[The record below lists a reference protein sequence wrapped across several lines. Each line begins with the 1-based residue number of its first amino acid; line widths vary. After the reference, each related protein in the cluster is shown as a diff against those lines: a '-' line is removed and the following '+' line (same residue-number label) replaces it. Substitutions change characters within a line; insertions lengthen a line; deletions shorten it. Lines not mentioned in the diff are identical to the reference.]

1 MASEAGAVR
10 QVVDNDGA
18 LLAMIVSNSS
28 FGPGVH
34 FVTPNQLQQQVA
46 VMKRPAGEKIPAHTH
61 LPVPRSVKG
70 TQEVL
75 IILNGAIRADIYD
88 DNREFV
94 QSETLTGGDVIVLV
108 SGGHGFTIVD
118 DCEFIEVKQGPY
130 VPGKDKEVFEQEEP
144 PE

>member
-1 MASEAGAVR
+1 VL
-10 QVVDNDGA
+10 DLDGN
-18 LLAMIVSNSS
+18 LLAIVLNNEG

-34 FVTPNQLQQQVA
+34 FVTPNELQQQVA
-46 VMKRPAGEKIPAHTH
+46 VMKRPAGEKILAHTH

-75 IILNGAIRADIYD
+75 IILDGSIRADIYD

-108 SGGHGFTIVD
+108 GGGHGFTIIE

-130 VPGKDKEVFEQEEP
+130 VPGKDKEVFEQEDF

>member
-1 MASEAGAVR
+1 MTTETSNIR
-10 QVVDNDGA
+10 QITDGKET
-18 LLAMIVSNSS
+18 LLALIVSSSS

-34 FVTPNQLQQQVA
+34 FVTPNELQQQVA
-46 VMKRPAGEKIPAHTH
+46 VMKRPAGEKILAHTH

-75 IILNGAIRADIYD
+75 IILDGSIRADIYD

-108 SGGHGFTIVD
+108 SGGHGFTVVD

-130 VPGKDKEVFEQEEP
+130 VPGKDKEVFEQKDSRE
-144 PE
+144 

>member
-1 MASEAGAVR
+1 MR
-10 QVVDNDGA
+10 QVRDPNGN
-18 LLAMIVSNSS
+18 LLAIVLNNKG
-28 FGPGVH
+28 FGSGVH
-34 FVTPNQLQQQVA
+34 FVTPNELQQQVA
-46 VMKRPAGEKIPAHTH
+46 VMKRPAGEKILAHTH

-75 IILNGAIRADIYD
+75 IILEGSIRADIYD

-108 SGGHGFTIVD
+108 GGGHGFTILD

-130 VPGKDKEVFEQEEP
+130 VPGKDKEVFEEGAAVS
-144 PE
+144 

>member
-1 MASEAGAVR
+1 MEFEGNALR
-10 QVVDNDGA
+10 HVVDTSGE
-18 LLAMIVSNSS
+18 LLALILRADRFS
-28 FGPGVH
+28 PGVH
-34 FVTPNQLQQQVA
+34 FVTPNELQQQVA
-46 VMKRPAGEKIPAHTH
+46 VMKRPAGEKILAHTH

-75 IILNGAIRADIYD
+75 IILDGSIRADIYD

-108 SGGHGFTIVD
+108 GGGHGFTIIE

-130 VPGKDKEVFEQEEP
+130 VPGKDKEVFEEDAAVS
-144 PE
+144 

>member
-1 MASEAGAVR
+1 MR
-10 QVVDNDGA
+10 RVVDANDS
-18 LLAMIVSNSS
+18 LLALVINYEQH
-28 FGPGVH
+28 GPGVH
-34 FVTPNQLQQQVA
+34 FVTPNELQQQVA
-46 VMKRPAGEKIPAHTH
+46 VMKRPKGEEIAAHSH

-75 IILNGAIRADIYD
+75 IILDGAIRADIYD

-108 SGGHGFTIVD
+108 SGGHGFTILE

-130 VPGKDKEVFEQEEP
+130 VPGKDKEVFGAEGVTK
-144 PE
+144 

>member
-1 MASEAGAVR
+1 MASEARAVR
-10 QVVDNDGA
+10 QVVDHDGT
-18 LLAMIVSNSS
+18 LLAMIVSNRS

-34 FVTPNQLQQQVA
+34 FVTPNELQQQVA
-46 VMKRPAGEKIPAHTH
+46 VMKRPAGEKILAHTH

-75 IILNGAIRADIYD
+75 IILDGCIRADIYD

-130 VPGKDKEVFEQEEP
+130 VPGKDKEVFEQEDP
-144 PE
+144 HK

>member
-1 MASEAGAVR
+1 MESSNIRHVTDRKGT
-10 QVVDNDGA
+10 
-18 LLAMIVSNSS
+18 LLAMVVSNSS

-34 FVTPNQLQQQVA
+34 FVTPNELQQQVA
-46 VMKRPAGEKIPAHTH
+46 VMKRPAGEKILAHTH

-75 IILNGAIRADIYD
+75 IILDGSIRADIYD
-88 DNREFV
+88 DNRDFV

-130 VPGKDKEVFEQEEP
+130 VPGKDKEVFEQEDSHK
-144 PE
+144 

>member
-1 MASEAGAVR
+1 MLDQEG
-10 QVVDNDGA
+10 N
-18 LLAMIVSNSS
+18 LLAIILNSGGY
-28 FGPGVH
+28 GPGVH
-34 FVTPNQLQQQVA
+34 FVTPNELQQQVA
-46 VMKRPAGEKIPAHTH
+46 VMKRPAGEKILAHTH

-75 IILNGAIRADIYD
+75 IILKGSIRADIYD

-108 SGGHGFTIVD
+108 AGGHGFTIVD

-130 VPGKDKEVFEQEEP
+130 VPGKDKEVFEQEDSHQ
-144 PE
+144 